1 MKKTIFLLL
10 FIFLVYFSVSKVIES
25 KDLIPE
31 DAIRMR
37 VVPNSNGEEDQR
49 VKIKVKEKL
58 ETDVFTTLKEVK
70 GVDEAR
76 KQIREQL
83 PLFEKSI
90 SDTLKEENY
99 TLGYQLHFGMNYFP
113 EKEYKGITYKAGEY
127 ESLVVTLGEGKGDN
141 WWCVLFPPLCM
152 IEAEE
157 SDQVEYKLWIEELID
172 KYM

>member
-1 MKKTIFLLL
+1 MKKKIILIF
-10 FIFLVYFSVSKVIES
+10 FIFCAYFGIGKVIES
-25 KDLIPE
+25 KNLIPE

-37 VVPNSNGEEDQR
+37 VVPNSNDERDQT
-49 VKIKVKEKL
+49 VKMKVKEKL
-58 ETDVFTTLKEVK
+58 ESDVFASLKDVK
-70 GVDEAR
+70 GIKEAR
-76 KQIREQL
+76 QQIQSHL

-90 SDTLKEENY
+90 SDVLEKENY

-113 EKEYKGITYKAGEY
+113 EKVYKGITYEEGEY

-141 WWCVLFPPLCM
+141 WWCVLFPPLCL

-157 SDQVEYKLWIEELID
+157 SDEVEYKLWIEELID

>member
-10 FIFLVYFSVSKVIES
+10 FICCSYFGVSKVIES

-37 VVPNSNGEEDQR
+37 VIPNSNDTKDQDI
-49 VKIKVKEKL
+49 KYKVKEKL
-58 ETDVFTTLKEVK
+58 EKDVFLSLRDVK
-70 GVDEAR
+70 GVEQAR
-76 KQIREQL
+76 KQIQKNL
-83 PLFEKSI
+83 PLFEQNI
-90 SDTLKEENY
+90 SDVLEKENY
-99 TLGYQLHFGMNYFP
+99 TLGYQIHFGMNYFP
-113 EKEYKGITYKAGEY
+113 EKTYKGITYKEGEY

-141 WWCVLFPPLCM
+141 WWCVLFPPLCL

-157 SDQVEYKLWIEELID
+157 SDEVEYKLWVEEFID